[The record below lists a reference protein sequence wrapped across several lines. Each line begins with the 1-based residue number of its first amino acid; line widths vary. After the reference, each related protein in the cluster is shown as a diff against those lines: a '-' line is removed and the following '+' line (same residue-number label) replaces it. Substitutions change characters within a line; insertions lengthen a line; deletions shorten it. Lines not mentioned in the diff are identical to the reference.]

1 MHPEY
6 HWCSILNKRLL
17 IFEENYFFKIFDSF
31 PIYSWSS
38 NTLAT
43 WCEEL
48 IHWKRPWC
56 WERLRA
62 GGEGGNREWDGW
74 MASLTQWTWVW
85 ASSGRWWWTGKP
97 GMQSMGLQRVGHHW
111 VTEQQQQQRN
121 CACLEQPLAG
131 NQELGCLLSSW
142 NDTFLFLSV
151 SSPTLLTHCS
161 GATKHQREVS
171 KRPQTHTRTATS
183 NLCSPVRGQQLL
195 GGKSD
200 MHPDKSNARTILHI
214 IHSSL

>member
-1 MHPEY
+1 MKKECEQIKGFLKNY
-6 HWCSILNKRLL
+6 STRGWQRMRWLDSIIYSVDMGLNKIR
-17 IFEENYFFKIFDSF
+17 KIFKD
-31 PIYSWSS
+31 
-38 NTLAT
+38 
-43 WCEEL
+43 
-48 IHWKRPWC
+48 
-56 WERLRA
+56 
-62 GGEGGNREWDGW
+62 REAW
-74 MASLTQWTWVW
+74 
-85 ASSGRWWWTGKP
+85 
-97 GMQSMGLQRVGHHW
+97 MGLQRVGHHW

-171 KRPQTHTRTATS
+171 KRPQTHTRNATS

-195 GGKSD
+195 GGKSA